1 MMLYRKTHLFL
12 KNSHYFGNCVVLKAI
27 ANKCV
32 KKRVLTRLWS
42 LERVRSSS
50 WVQKKA
56 SGFEKKIGPKKMEFL
71 KYCGFYGRLRRKF
84 RKAIAIKNRFSP
96 KCPKISEKMRKRML
110 YRKTILFL
118 KNTEYFGQK
127 SGISAFPG

>member
-1 MMLYRKTHLFL
+1 MMMLYRKTYLFL
-12 KNSHYFGNCVVLKAI
+12 KNSHYFVHYVVLKAI

-71 KYCGFYGRLRRKF
+71 KYCGFYGRLRRKCDRQLPLKIDF
-84 RKAIAIKNRFSP
+84 LQNVP
-96 KCPKISEKMRKRML
+96 KSQKRCARGC
-110 YRKTILFL
+110 YIGKQS
-118 KNTEYFGQK
+118 YF
-127 SGISAFPG
+127 